1 VLYRIIENYIREQL
15 DRSGYDEVRTP
26 QLFQKG
32 LWEKSGHME
41 HYEDHI
47 YATGDDMLFKPMN
60 CPGHVQIF
68 NTETVSHKQ
77 LPMRMAEFGCCHR
90 NEPSGALNG
99 LFRVRQ
105 FVQDDAHIFCAPE
118 HIEAEIK
125 AFCDL
130 LDTVYRKFGF
140 EDYSVA
146 ISLRPDKRA
155 GDDALWDRAEA
166 DLIRVVERLGIP
178 FRLLPGEGAFYGPK
192 LEFALKDS
200 HGREWQCGTAQLDF
214 ILPERLGA
222 RYAHED
228 GTLHHP
234 VMIHRA
240 ILGSIERFIAILL
253 EHTEGH
259 LPMWLAPVPVVILA
273 MSDDK
278 YIIEACVN
286 IRDFIGMGGL
296 HEYGNRVKI
305 DQQYDANMM
314 VRVRQWASIGA
325 HVIVIGEKEQASNLL
340 SVRRAGQKK
349 VEQVEL
355 INLLPYLNS

>member
-1 VLYRIIENYIREQL
+1 MLYRTIENYIREQL
-15 DRSGYDEVRTP
+15 NRNGYDEVRTP
-26 QLFQKG
+26 QLYQKG

-68 NTETVSHKQ
+68 NTETISHKQ

-130 LDTVYRKFGF
+130 LDTVYKKFGF
-140 EDYSVA
+140 DYSVA

-166 DLIRVVERLGIP
+166 DLIRVVEGLGIP
-178 FRLLPGEGAFYGPK
+178 FKLLPGEGAFYGPK
-192 LEFALKDS
+192 LEFALKDA

-222 RYAHED
+222 RYAHAD

-259 LPMWLAPVPVVILA
+259 LPLWLLPVPAVILA
-273 MSDDK
+273 MSDAPH
-278 YIIEACVN
+278 IVEACMN
-286 IRDFIGMGGL
+286 IRGAMGALGL
-296 HEYGNRVKI
+296 EASERVKL
-305 DQQYDANMM
+305 DLRSDVNMM
-314 VRVRQWASIGA
+314 VRVRESLSMGA
-325 HVIVIGEKEQASNLL
+325 HVIVIGEKEITKGVI
-340 SVRRAGQKK
+340 SVRKRSSKK
-349 VEQVEL
+349 VEEVEL
-355 INLLPYLNS
+355 KNILHYLNN

>member
-1 VLYRIIENYIREQL
+1 MLYRNIENYIRDQL
-15 DRSGYDEVRTP
+15 DSNGYQEVRSP
-26 QLFQKG
+26 QLYQKG
-32 LWEKSGHME
+32 LWEKSGHLE

-47 YATGDDMLFKPMN
+47 YATGEDMLFKPMN

-68 NTETVSHKQ
+68 NSETVSHKQ
-77 LPMRMAEFGCCHR
+77 LPMRLAEFGCCHR

-105 FVQDDAHIFCAPE
+105 FVQDDAHIFCEPE
-118 HIEAEIK
+118 SIESEIK
-125 AFCDL
+125 AFCEL
-130 LDTVYRKFGF
+130 LDKVYKKFGF

-146 ISLRPDKRA
+146 ISLRPDNRA

-166 DLIRVVERLGIP
+166 DLIRVVEGLGIP
-178 FRLLPGEGAFYGPK
+178 FKLLPGEGAFYGPK

-259 LPMWLAPVPVVILA
+259 LPMWLAPVPLAILA
-273 MSDDK
+273 VGENDRTA
-278 YIIEACVN
+278 EAAYDVYSFLSHMDAPGHERFE
-286 IRDFIGMGGL
+286 IDYRRD
-296 HEYGNRVKI
+296 E
-305 DQQYDANMM
+305 NMM
-314 VRVRQWASIGA
+314 VRVREWLTKGA
-325 HVIVIGEKEQASNLL
+325 AFVIVVGEKELASNTVA
-340 SVRRAGQKK
+340 VRRRGEKK
-349 VEQVEL
+349 IEQVEMK
-355 INLLPYLNS
+355 NLLRYLNS

>member
-1 VLYRIIENYIREQL
+1 MLYRLIENYIRAQL
-15 DRSGYDEVRTP
+15 DSNGYREVRSP
-26 QLFQKG
+26 QLYQKH

-68 NTETVSHKQ
+68 NTDTVSHKQ
-77 LPMRMAEFGCCHR
+77 LPMRLAEFGCCHR

-118 HIEAEIK
+118 HIESEIK

-140 EDYSVA
+140 ADYSVA
-146 ISLRPDKRA
+146 ISLRPEKRA

-166 DLIRVVERLGIP
+166 DLIRVVEGLGIP
-178 FRLLPGEGAFYGPK
+178 FKLLPGEGAFYGPK

-222 RYAHED
+222 RYAHAD

-253 EHTEGH
+253 EHTEGR
-259 LPMWLAPVPVVILA
+259 LPMWLAPVPIAILA
-273 MSDDK
+273 VGENVRVSEGAYDIYGVLSDLGVEGADRIQID
-278 YIIEACVN
+278 YR
-286 IRDFIGMGGL
+286 RD
-296 HEYGNRVKI
+296 E
-305 DQQYDANMM
+305 NMM
-314 VRVRQWASIGA
+314 IRVREWASIGA
-325 HVIVIGEKEQASNLL
+325 HVIVVGEKELASNTVA
-340 SVRRAGQKK
+340 VRRAGQKK

-355 INLLPYLNS
+355 KNLLLYLNS